1 MLGQSIPELLELSN
15 SVRQDDSDFES
26 EQSKPS
32 RILNVNSSQLNN
44 ESGNINLAC
53 LGDQG

>member
-1 MLGQSIPELLELSN
+1 M
-15 SVRQDDSDFES
+15 RQDDSDFES

-32 RILNVNSSQLNN
+32 RILNINSSQFN